1 MLTHNKDNIQFVT
14 EFPCFLGHPVV
25 YKYFLKVLSKDFKR
39 KYLFYNS
46 CSFSTQSGCK
56 CLTPCNGG
64 RMRRGGSN
72 VYLFVNFVLQ
82 NVGRV
87 LGWRLHAKLEIST
100 RPDI

>member
-1 MLTHNKDNIQFVT
+1 MAQDVNFPLNIIQI
-14 EFPCFLGHPVV
+14 V
-25 YKYFLKVLSKDFKR
+25 YKYLKKVLSENLKR
-39 KYLFYNS
+39 KYLFYNL

-56 CLTPCNGG
+56 CLTPCNGEDEEE
-64 RMRRGGSN
+64 GGSN